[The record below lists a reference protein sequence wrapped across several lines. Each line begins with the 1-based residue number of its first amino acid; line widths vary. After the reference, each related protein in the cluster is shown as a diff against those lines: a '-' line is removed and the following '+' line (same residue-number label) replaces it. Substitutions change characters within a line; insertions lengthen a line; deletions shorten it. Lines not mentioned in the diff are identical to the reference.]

1 MKKLIKIKKTIY
13 KKEITEYTEN
23 TILKIK
29 DSVQKFKFLN
39 SKSRIQN
46 LEFKIS
52 NSKSQI
58 QIPKFK
64 FKSKNSNQKLNLK
77 IRKI

>member
-29 DSVQKFKFLN
+29 DSVQNLN
-39 SKSRIQN
+39 
-46 LEFKIS
+46 F
-52 NSKSQI
+52 
-58 QIPKFK
+58 
-64 FKSKNSNQKLNLK
+64 
-77 IRKI
+77 

>member
-29 DSVQKFKFLN
+29 DSAQKFKFLN
-39 SKSRIQN
+39 LKSQIQN
-46 LEFKIS
+46 LKFKIS
-52 NSKSQI
+52 NPNSKI
-58 QIPKFK
+58 
-64 FKSKNSNQKLNLK
+64 
-77 IRKI
+77 